1 MTHPILDFP
10 HHPGPAQADG
20 PLTGLRVLDFTRV
33 IAGRCCS
40 MALADMGAGV
50 SKIEA
55 PEGDSFRKYGPPR
68 PELDNQ
74 GAAFLW
80 ANRNKKGIVLDLKS
94 AEGAAVA
101 RDLIR
106 TADVVIENF
115 SAGVMARFG
124 LGEDVLRKEQPE
136 LIYCAISAYGQS
148 GPFADRLGFD
158 PVVQAESGF
167 MSLNG
172 EADRDGM
179 RTQPVIM
186 DISTGMMATN
196 AILAAL
202 LSRGVSGKGQRVD
215 VSLYETAL
223 TMLGWAPMQY
233 LVSGTE
239 PGRAGNASADSAPGG
254 VFHAQDQPFFL
265 SSPSTTIFQR
275 IARAAGLPEMAE
287 DPELKD
293 TAKRVARRQEVESAL
308 QEKFSQH
315 PWAHWEPILR
325 ANNVPA
331 GLVRTLAQALHS
343 EVTLA
348 SGVITG
354 IDHPTA
360 GKVPNIALPLR
371 FSDTPTVAPVAAPTI
386 GADTTEVLL
395 ALEGYDAARLD
406 ALARAGAFGPPD
418 HRPEQPGLIRR
429 PEVSPP
435 RKSAGPPPGAFGA
448 GRRNTAPPPSS
459 APQPAR

>member
-1 MTHPILDFP
+1 MTSPLADFP
-10 HHPGPAQADG
+10 DHTGTAGTDA
-20 PLTGLRVLDFTRV
+20 PLKGLRVVDFTHF
-33 IAGRCCS
+33 IAGPFCS
-40 MALADMGAGV
+40 MTLADMGAEV
-50 SKIEA
+50 IKVEA
-55 PEGDSFRKYGPPR
+55 PGGEAFRKYGTPR

-80 ANRNKKGIVLDLKS
+80 ANRNKKGIVLDMKC

-101 RDLIR
+101 RDLVR

-124 LGEDVLRKEQPE
+124 LGFEDLQREQPD

-172 EADRDGM
+172 DAEAAGM

-202 LSRGVSGKGQRVD
+202 LSRGITGKGQRVEI
-215 VSLYETAL
+215 SLYETAL

-239 PGRAGNASADSAPGG
+239 PQRSGNGSADSAPGG
-254 VFHAQDQPFFL
+254 VFRAQDQPFFL

-275 IARAAGLPEMAE
+275 VARAAGLSEIAD

-293 TAKRVARRQEVESAL
+293 TSTRIARRHEVEAAL
-308 QEKFSQH
+308 QAEFEKH
-315 PWAHWEPILR
+315 PWSHWEPIFR

-331 GLVRTLAQALHS
+331 GLVRTMAEALHS
-343 EVTLA
+343 DVTDA
-348 SGVITG
+348 TGVISA

-371 FSDTPTVAPVAAPTI
+371 FSDTPTVAPVAAPTV
-386 GADTTEVLL
+386 GADTREVLM
-395 ALEGYDAARLD
+395 ALNGYDAARIEELEK
-406 ALARAGAFGPPD
+406 AGAFG
-418 HRPEQPGLIRR
+418 EKGL
-429 PEVSPP
+429 
-435 RKSAGPPPGAFGA
+435 
-448 GRRNTAPPPSS
+448 
-459 APQPAR
+459 

>member
-1 MTHPILDFP
+1 MTNPISDFP
-10 HHPGPAQADG
+10 EYAGQKDAKG
-20 PLTGLRVLDFTRV
+20 PLKGLRVIDFTHF
-33 IAGRCCS
+33 IAGPFCS
-40 MALADMGAGV
+40 MTLADMGAEV
-50 SKIEA
+50 IKVEA
-55 PEGDSFRKYGPPR
+55 PNGEAFRKYGPPR

-80 ANRNKKGIVLDLKS
+80 ANRNKKGIALDMKCP
-94 AEGAAVA
+94 EGAAVA
-101 RDLIR
+101 RDLVR

-124 LGEDVLRKEQPE
+124 LGDELLRKEQPN

-167 MSLNG
+167 LSLNG
-172 EADRDGM
+172 DADSDGM
-179 RTQPVIM
+179 RTQSVIM

-202 LSRGVSGKGQRVD
+202 ISRGITGKGQRVD
-215 VSLYETAL
+215 VSLYETAV
-223 TMLGWAPMQY
+223 TMMGWAPMQY

-239 PGRAGNASADSAPGG
+239 PQRSGNASADSAPGG
-254 VFHAQDQPFFL
+254 IFHAKDLPFFV

-275 IARAAGLPEMAE
+275 IARAAGLPEMAG
-287 DPELKD
+287 DPELLD
-293 TAKRVARRQEVESAL
+293 TPQRVARRGEVESAL
-308 QEKFSQH
+308 QAKFSEH

-331 GLVRTLAQALHS
+331 GRVRNMAEALHS
-343 EVTLA
+343 DVTRA
-348 SGVITG
+348 TG
-354 IDHPTA
+354 LISQIEHPTA
-360 GKVPNIALPLR
+360 GSVPNIALPLQ

-395 ALEGYDAARLD
+395 ALDGYDNARLET
-406 ALARAGAFGPPD
+406 LAKAGAFG
-418 HRPEQPGLIRR
+418 
-429 PEVSPP
+429 
-435 RKSAGPPPGAFGA
+435 K
-448 GRRNTAPPPSS
+448 
-459 APQPAR
+459 PAS

>member
-1 MTHPILDFP
+1 MTSPISDFP
-10 HHPGPAQADG
+10 DYSGPTDAQG
-20 PLTGLRVLDFTRV
+20 PLKGLRVIDFTHF
-33 IAGRCCS
+33 IAGPFCS
-40 MALADMGAGV
+40 MTLADMGAEV
-50 SKIEA
+50 IKVEA
-55 PEGDSFRKYGPPR
+55 PGGEAFRKYGPPR

-80 ANRNKKGIVLDLKS
+80 ANRNKKSIVLDLKC
-94 AEGAAVA
+94 AQGAAVA
-101 RDLIR
+101 RDLVR

-115 SAGVMARFG
+115 SAGVMDRFG
-124 LGEDVLRKEQPE
+124 LGNELLRREQPG

-172 EADRDGM
+172 DADGAGM

-215 VSLYETAL
+215 ISLYETAL

-239 PGRAGNASADSAPGG
+239 PRRSGNGSADSAPGG

-275 IARAAGLPEMAE
+275 IARAVGLTEMAD

-293 TAKRVARRQEVESAL
+293 TSKRIARRQEVEAAL
-308 QEKFSQH
+308 QAQFGKH

-331 GLVRTLAQALHS
+331 GRVRNMAEALHS
-343 EVTLA
+343 DVTHA
-348 SGVITG
+348 AGVITG

-371 FSDTPTVAPVAAPTI
+371 FSDTPTVAPVAAPTV
-386 GADTTEVLL
+386 GADTREVLL
-395 ALEGYDAARLD
+395 MLDGYDATRFD
-406 ALARAGAFGPPD
+406 ALAEAGAFGRPD
-418 HRPEQPGLIRR
+418 G
-429 PEVSPP
+429 
-435 RKSAGPPPGAFGA
+435 
-448 GRRNTAPPPSS
+448 
-459 APQPAR
+459 